1 MTGTDLREMRIRKG
15 LTTLQAARLINIAQ
29 STMWKW
35 EEYGISR
42 GRDKDAEV
50 LLGKMAEF
58 PDEPSRVKLVGHHK
72 PRKADTRGRAI
83 ITHPPRGREITML
96 RKAYGYTQTI
106 LGDMIGISPQ
116 ELSHIECGVHEPT
129 EDILES
135 LCDVFGIKYETNK
148 TEGEYVGT
156 GRRFA

>member
-15 LTTLQAARLINIAQ
+15 LTTSQAARLINIAQ

-42 GRDKDAEV
+42 GRDKDAEE
-50 LLGKMAEF
+50 LCRMMSRL
-58 PDEPSRVKLVGHHK
+58 PDNPSRLKLVEHHR
-72 PRKADTRGRAI
+72 PRRADTKERTI

-96 RKAYGYTQTI
+96 RKAYGYTQAI

-129 EDILES
+129 DDILES
-135 LCDVFGIKYETNK
+135 LCDVFGIKYETGK
-148 TEGEYVGT
+148 TESEYVGT